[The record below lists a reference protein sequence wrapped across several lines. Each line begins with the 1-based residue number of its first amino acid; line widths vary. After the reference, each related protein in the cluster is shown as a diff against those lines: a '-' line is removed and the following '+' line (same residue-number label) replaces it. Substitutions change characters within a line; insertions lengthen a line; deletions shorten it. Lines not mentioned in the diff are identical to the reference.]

1 MNNIILD
8 TDSYKASHF
17 LQYPPGT
24 THVSSYIEPRGAAK
38 DFRWF
43 RDPEVVHFG
52 LQYFIKKYLL
62 TPITKGDIDA
72 AADYFNE
79 HGDPFNRAGWEYIL
93 QQHEGYLPIQIRGLP
108 EGTLFPLSCCQ
119 TQVRNVDGKLPWL
132 TSYMETALLRA
143 VWYPSTV
150 ATLSRQIKLLIR
162 KFLEETADNLDGL
175 PFKLH
180 DFGARGVSSKESAE
194 IGGLAH
200 LVNFKGTDT
209 MSAIIAARRYY
220 SENMA
225 GFSIPAAEHSTIT
238 AWGKEHEIDAYA
250 NMVKQFGKPGRL
262 FAVVSDSYDIYNAVD
277 VLWGEKLKQQ
287 VIESGATLVIRP
299 DSGDPVSVLHKVFK
313 LLAKNFPTRLN
324 NKGYRMLPPYLRVIQ
339 GDGVDFDSILTILEM
354 LKQGQWSA
362 DNIAFGMGGALLQKV
377 NRDTFKYAM
386 KASAAQ
392 VDGSWRDVYKD
403 PVTDSGKKSKRGIL
417 SVVDD
422 GHGLLTVRKSD
433 SILPDK
439 MATIYDTGY
448 LFQNYS
454 LEEIRERAK

>member
-324 NKGYRMLPPYLRVIQ
+324 NKGYRMLPPYIRVIQ

-433 SILPDK
+433 SLLPDK
-439 MATIYDTGY
+439 MSTIYDTGY

>member
-433 SILPDK
+433 SLLPDK
-439 MATIYDTGY
+439 MSTIYDTGY